1 MSSWPHVGIVGGSLG
16 GLTAALV
23 LRDLGCEV
31 DVFER
36 SSEALKARGAG
47 IATHP
52 STTRYFEESS
62 ELVRAR
68 DVPLRERRARPP
80 GAHELP
86 LLVVD
91 HGVPRPHGRLRRP
104 ALPPRLGGRPLR
116 AGRPRGHRPI
126 RGRVQPHP
134 RPAGARGRH
143 LVHLPH
149 DASPGRR
156 AALRGL
162 CRVAGDDPGIRPRA
176 GELRGAPRRSH
187 LLRAPGR
194 TRPRLPDPEPRGA
207 PRAGAAARELCLLP
221 QLR

>member
-1 MSSWPHVGIVGGSLG
+1 MVSACATERGTFHELVAPRRHRRRLPRRSHRRPR
-16 GLTAALV
+16 AARPR
-23 LRDLGCEV
+23 LRGRRV
-31 DVFER
+31 R
-36 SSEALKARGAG
+36 ALERGAQG
-47 IATHP
+47 TGRRDRHAPLDHP
-52 STTRYFEESS
+52 
-62 ELVRAR
+62 L
-68 DVPLRERRARPP
+68 LRGVERARPP

-134 RPAGARGRH
+134 RPAGVRGRH